1 MINKITFKI
10 FIAVL
15 LMNFSLNAQID
26 ETQAT
31 SAEDLAK
38 QLANPVASI
47 SVPFQIILTLMLV
60 LLKV

>member
-15 LMNFSLNAQID
+15 LMNFSLKQTQVD

-38 QLANPVASI
+38 QLANPVASN
-47 SVPFQIILTLMLV
+47 
-60 LLKV
+60 